1 MSKTLGIIMT
11 LVGVLLI
18 VFGVLNHYVLYIPI
32 KHLALFVSVPGVM
45 LVGIG
50 FAVFL
55 LASQTKEP
63 LGTPVRMGAEA
74 EAVAVAATPQQDDV
88 TLPATETK

>member
-1 MSKTLGIIMT
+1 MSKTLGIIMV

-18 VFGVLNHYVLYIPI
+18 VFGVLNHYVLYIAI
-32 KHLALFVSVPGVM
+32 KHLALFVSAPGVM

-55 LASQTKEP
+55 LASQANEP
-63 LGTPVRMGAEA
+63 LGTPVRMGAEPPS
-74 EAVAVAATPQQDDV
+74 AATPTTTDQNDV
-88 TLPATETK
+88 TVPATETE